1 MIRPAVSIFGK
12 NMKCYDLES
21 NGSEI
26 IHLPSDTGFGGG
38 SVCGGVLLGV
48 ELEASYAYVLC
59 H

>member
-26 IHLPSDTGFGGG
+26 IHLPSDAVLVGGG
-38 SVCGGVLLGV
+38 GGGGIA
-48 ELEASYAYVLC
+48 EG
-59 H
+59 